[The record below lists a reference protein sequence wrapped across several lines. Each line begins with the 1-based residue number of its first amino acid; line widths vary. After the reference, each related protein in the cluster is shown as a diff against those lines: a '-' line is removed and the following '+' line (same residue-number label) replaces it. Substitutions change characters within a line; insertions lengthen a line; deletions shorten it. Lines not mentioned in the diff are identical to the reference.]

1 MFDRLTEG
9 AKYAFYVIG
18 KHIKDFVGNVG
29 KFLKPIGKLL
39 NQWLIQ
45 PLLHPI
51 KTIKS
56 LASAF
61 KTVFGAIGKVVMEL
75 GSNIWTL
82 ITSIVQCVKEFG
94 FFHTMGEIIKDLLSA
109 IGGLFKNL
117 WGIVAA
123 HPLAALVAAIA
134 LVVSSFVSMYNRC
147 WQFRGALNELWQNV
161 LMPVVNYVRK
171 QGVLVWENVLQPLWN
186 NIKDM
191 VASLI
196 ELVTAV
202 WNKVSECIAWVS
214 IYIIPPVWMVA
225 GEIIAAATRIFG
237 NIGEIIN
244 GIITAIKGIIT
255 FLTGVFTGDWKKAWE
270 GIVTAF
276 GGIFSGLWG
285 VMKGPLNVVI
295 GGINAFI
302 GLIEGAINS
311 VARIIN
317 SKKITLPNWDIL
329 GNMAGKSYGL
339 NISTVSLTR
348 LNYLADGGVLDQ
360 PTAAMMGEYAGAHNN
375 PEIVTPENLMRQIVM
390 EGNDDLADTFIAV
403 GRQIVAAIQDNNLEI
418 KIGDDVISAAA
429 ARGDRDFKKRTGRSQ
444 FAI

>member
-9 AKYAFYVIG
+9 VKYAFYVIG

-29 KFLKPIGKLL
+29 KFLKPIGDLL
-39 NQWLIQ
+39 YKWLIM

-51 KTIKS
+51 ETIKA
-56 LASAF
+56 LWGAF
-61 KTVFGAIGKVVMEL
+61 KTVFSAIGGVISNL
-75 GSNIWTL
+75 AGNILNFIGSI
-82 ITSIVQCVKEFG
+82 IQCIKEFG
-94 FFHTMGEIIKDLLSA
+94 FFHTMGELIKDLLAS

-225 GEIIAAATRIFG
+225 GEIIAVATRILG

-255 FLTGVFTGDWKKAWE
+255 FLTGVFTGDWSKAWE
-270 GIVTAF
+270 GVKSIFKGVWDSLV
-276 GGIFSGLWG
+276 GIA
-285 VMKGPLNVVI
+285 KGPLNLV
-295 GGINAFI
+295 I
-302 GLIEGAINS
+302 GLINGVLAAIEGALNS
-311 VARIIN
+311 IARAVN
-317 SKKITLPNWDIL
+317 KL
-329 GNMAGKSYGL
+329 GFTVPDWVPGFGGKRYGF
-339 NISTVSLTR
+339 NISTVQLVR

-403 GRQIVAAIQDNNLEI
+403 GRQIVAAIQDNNVEI

-429 ARGDRDFKKRTGRSQ
+429 ARGDRDFRKRTGRSQ